1 MSTAPSTYLPEYPPE
16 RVTEEKLD
24 ANTYFN
30 RGNYYLNRKEY
41 EKAIADFNKAI
52 ELDPNYKFHIF
63 QENTEANT
71 T

>member
-1 MSTAPSTYLPEYPPE
+1 M
-16 RVTEEKLD
+16 TEEKLD